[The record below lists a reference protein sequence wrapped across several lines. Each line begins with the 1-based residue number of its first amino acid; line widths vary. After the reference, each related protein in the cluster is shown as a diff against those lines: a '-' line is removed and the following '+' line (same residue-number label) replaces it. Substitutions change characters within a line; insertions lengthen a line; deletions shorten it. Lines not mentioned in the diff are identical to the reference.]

1 MTADNGKLVNL
12 DGLDY
17 QALQALADEVSA
29 KIAAKRDNE
38 LKTLVNGWAQ
48 KAQLNGLTVA
58 EVIAE
63 FQHYLPKKA
72 PRASRSAGH
81 AADGAAG
88 GGVGSISGAS
98 SSDPKP
104 YQFGVTYH
112 NPAGGDSWVGGTKGR
127 QPQWLRAL
135 VPDTLALDERTRKFE
150 DLRAKP

>member
-1 MTADNGKLVNL
+1 MTAENGKPVNL

-63 FQHYLPKKA
+63 FQHYLPKKT
-72 PRASRSAGH
+72 PKPNRSAG
-81 AADGAAG
+81 AADAG
-88 GGVGSISGAS
+88 DVRA
-98 SSDPKP
+98 
-104 YQFGVTYH
+104 YLFGVTYY
-112 NPAGGDSWVGGTKGR
+112 NPQGGDSWIGGTKGR

-135 VPDTLALDERTRKFE
+135 APETLPLAERALKFE
-150 DLRAKP
+150 ELSRKP

>member
-1 MTADNGKLVNL
+1 MTADNEKPINL

-48 KAQLNGLTVA
+48 KAQLNGLTIA

-72 PRASRSAGH
+72 PKASRSTDAGV
-81 AADGAAG
+81 G
-88 GGVGSISGAS
+88 GGVGGSTGAS

-104 YQFGVTYH
+104 YQFGVIYH

-150 DLRAKP
+150 DLRTKP

>member
-1 MTADNGKLVNL
+1 MTADNEKPINL

-48 KAQLNGLTVA
+48 KAQLNGLSID

-72 PRASRSAGH
+72 ARASRSAD
-81 AADGAAG
+81 AAAL
-88 GGVGSISGAS
+88 GVPG
-98 SSDPKP
+98 SDPKA
-104 YQFGVTYH
+104 YQFGVTYY

-150 DLRAKP
+150 ELRVKP

>member
-1 MTADNGKLVNL
+1 MTADHGKPINL

-72 PRASRSAGH
+72 PKPSRSV
-81 AADGAAG
+81 DGGGAG
-88 GGVGSISGAS
+88 GGGAS

-104 YQFGVTYH
+104 YQFGLTYH
-112 NPAGGDSWVGGTKGR
+112 NPAGGDSWVGGSKGR

-150 DLRAKP
+150 ELRVKP

>member
-1 MTADNGKLVNL
+1 MTADTGKPVNL

-48 KAQLNGLTVA
+48 KSQLNGLTIA

-72 PRASRSAGH
+72 PKVSRSGDGGMGGGGGGAG
-81 AADGAAG
+81 DGAATH
-88 GGVGSISGAS
+88 

-112 NPAGGDSWVGGTKGR
+112 NPAGGDTWVGGTKGR

-135 VPDTLALDERTRKFE
+135 VPDSLALDERTRKFE
-150 DLRAKP
+150 DLRLKP